1 MKKLAE
7 GSLYLSHMLELLNN
21 PAHSVDAEHAEE
33 LAELIDDTLTIQEE
47 TIAKILASIE
57 NNGPEKI

>member
-1 MKKLAE
+1 
-7 GSLYLSHMLELLNN
+7 MLELLNN